1 MEAREAPMTRPQ
13 LLFGCALEQ
22 DRLSAQERTWST
34 RAMGRLSTVLA
45 QDHFYSDFLSLQV
58 TNQKPFVTVMMMESC
73 STTGKYVSG
82 SPCRFEDHWSSGIQ
96 SS

>member
-1 MEAREAPMTRPQ
+1 MTRPQ

-22 DRLSAQERTWST
+22 DRSSAQERTWST

-58 TNQKPFVTVMMMESC
+58 TKQNPDMTVMMDGSC
-73 STTGKYVSG
+73 LSTGKYVSG
-82 SPCRFEDHWSSGIQ
+82 VTLQI
-96 SS
+96 